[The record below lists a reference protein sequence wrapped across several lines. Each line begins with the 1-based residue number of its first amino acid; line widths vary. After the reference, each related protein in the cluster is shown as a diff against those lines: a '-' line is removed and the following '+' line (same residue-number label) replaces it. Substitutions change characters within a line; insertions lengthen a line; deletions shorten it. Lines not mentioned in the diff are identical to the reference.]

1 VEHAVDHAGSLCRV
15 VRLPAG
21 ATPGDEFPVVR
32 LGWRRARP
40 PPALPPEVALLPRR
54 LSPPCIVGIVTF
66 IWHRRAF
73 DLGLFR
79 VDFGVRSNRAI
90 FHPTEDIHGYLA
102 YTLFA
107 LVSIHLFAALWHQ
120 FV

>member
-1 VEHAVDHAGSLCRV
+1 
-15 VRLPAG
+15 
-21 ATPGDEFPVVR
+21 VR
-32 LGWRRARP
+32 LGWRRAP
-40 PPALPPEVALLPRR
+40 TRR
-54 LSPPCIVGIVTF
+54 RRSRRKSQYC
-66 IWHRRAF
+66 RAF

>member
-1 VEHAVDHAGSLCRV
+1 VAPRPPAAGAPAGSRIT
-15 VRLPAG
+15 A
-21 ATPGDEFPVVR
+21 A
-32 LGWRRARP
+32 
-40 PPALPPEVALLPRR
+40 PALSAVHLLLYLLVFVTP
-54 LSPPCIVGIVTF
+54 LVGIVTF

-79 VDFGVRSNRAI
+79 MDFGVRSNRAI

>member
-1 VEHAVDHAGSLCRV
+1 M
-15 VRLPAG
+15 
-21 ATPGDEFPVVR
+21 
-32 LGWRRARP
+32 
-40 PPALPPEVALLPRR
+40 
-54 LSPPCIVGIVTF
+54 TF
-66 IWHRRAF
+66 IWHGRAF

-107 LVSIHLFAALWHQ
+107 LVSIHLFTALWHQ
-120 FV
+120 FVWRHRPLQRIWPAVRSGVHSRP